1 MKSLCA
7 LALVGCVPSV
17 SAGYDT
23 YTNLRGPV
31 ANMVNQPAATARQ
44 ETAPPVADTRS
55 YSLAFGGSF
64 GKSRMGIEVGT
75 HLHEVNGA
83 SFSLPESIDGVD
95 PTSPRYLLATTSIDV
110 RFRWLDL
117 RYLVAEVHLGPAG
130 GVLVDRGLIDAQLG
144 QGFRFG
150 ATIAGKL
157 GPLQTFADLY
167 ETEMVFN
174 DGAAKGVSK
183 LAGLTVGLAL
193 R

>member
-23 YTNLRGPV
+23 YTHLSGPV
-31 ANMVNQPAATARQ
+31 ANMVNEPAATARQ

-55 YSLAFGGSF
+55 YSLAFGGAF
-64 GKSRMGIEVGT
+64 GKSRMGIEVGA

-83 SFSLPESIDGVD
+83 SFSLPDATGVD

-110 RFRWLDL
+110 RFRWLNL
-117 RYLVAEVHLGPAG
+117 RYLVADVHLGPAG

-150 ATIAGKL
+150 AMVAGKL
-157 GPLQTFADLY
+157 GPLQAFADLY